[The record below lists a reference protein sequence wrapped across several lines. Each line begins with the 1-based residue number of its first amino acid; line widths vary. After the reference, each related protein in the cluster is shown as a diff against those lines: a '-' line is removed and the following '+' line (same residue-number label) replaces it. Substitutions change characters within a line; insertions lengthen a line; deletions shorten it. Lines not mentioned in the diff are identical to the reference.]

1 MTPSLQGCH
10 VRILLK
16 ESRSSFGYLLAAQ
29 WALVRNNLNF
39 PKIYYLSSL
48 VT

>member
-29 WALVRNNLNF
+29 WDLVRKNLNF
-39 PKIYYLSSL
+39 PKIYSLS
-48 VT
+48 TRDT